1 VKRGAKGM
9 QIRSRSICLVQCLT
23 CAAAIG
29 SFMPGPL
36 PAEDSA
42 AKQSDKEIIV
52 RVARVLN

>member
-1 VKRGAKGM
+1 M